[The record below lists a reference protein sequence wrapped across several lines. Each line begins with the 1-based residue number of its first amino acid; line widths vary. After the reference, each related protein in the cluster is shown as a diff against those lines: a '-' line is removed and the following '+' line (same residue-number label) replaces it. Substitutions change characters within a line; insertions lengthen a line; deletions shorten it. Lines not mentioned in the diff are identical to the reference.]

1 MRRIA
6 RWKARKGGGVEY
18 FFSEQQQTLKGLARK
33 IAEQRILPVRAE
45 LDEKEEFPGD
55 LIKEMAA
62 SDLLRIFIPE
72 EYEGLGGGSL
82 DLCLVIEE
90 LSRVCGGVAISYGAN
105 ALGAL
110 PLIGYGSNEQ
120 KKRYLPDVASGKRL
134 TAFAVTE
141 STAGSDA
148 ANIRT
153 TAVRADG
160 HYVLNGTKQFITN
173 AGEAEIYSVV
183 VMTDPAKGSR
193 GASTLIVEK
202 GTPGFSFGKK
212 EKKMGIRT
220 SSTRELV
227 FRDCRVPESNL
238 IGREGQGFIIAI
250 RTLDSSR
257 PGVAAQA
264 VGIAQG
270 ALEAAV
276 EYARQRV
283 QFGHPIS
290 AIQAVQ
296 HLLADMATEVEAAR
310 ALVYAA
316 ARTIDA
322 GAKSFAEEAAMAKVF
337 ASDVAMR
344 VTNNAVQ
351 ILGGA
356 GYMRDYPVEKMMR
369 DAKITQIYEG
379 TNQVVRNTIA
389 LEVLKRKALRE

>member
-1 MRRIA
+1 M
-6 RWKARKGGGVEY
+6 EY
-18 FFSEQQQTLKGLARK
+18 FLTEQQQTLKGLARK

-45 LDEKEEFPGD
+45 LDEKEEFPRE
-55 LIKEMAA
+55 LIQEMAA

-110 PLIGYGSNEQ
+110 PLIGYGSDEQ
-120 KKRYLPDVASGKRL
+120 KKKYLPDVASGKRL

-148 ANIRT
+148 ANMRT
-153 TAVRADG
+153 TATRAGG

-173 AGEAEIYSVV
+173 AGEAGIYSVV
-183 VMTDPAKGSR
+183 VMTDPARGAR
-193 GASTLIVEK
+193 GASALIVEK
-202 GTPGFSFGKK
+202 GTPGFTFGKK

-227 FRDCRVPESNL
+227 FRDCRVPEENV

-250 RTLDSSR
+250 RTLDRSR

-270 ALEAAV
+270 ALEASV
-276 EYARQRV
+276 GYARQRV

-296 HLLADMATEVEAAR
+296 HLLADMATELEAAR
-310 ALVYAA
+310 ALVYAT

-322 GAKSFAEEAAMAKVF
+322 GAKSFSEEAAMAKVF
-337 ASDVAMR
+337 ASDMAMR
-344 VTNNAVQ
+344 VTTNAVQ

-369 DAKITQIYEG
+369 DAKVTQIYEG